1 MGDAHEKPMPGLYSA
16 AFQQMNGE
24 PILLSLSQAETVL
37 AQFQET
43 AEHRQWVLRAVAI
56 MANHFHVVVE
66 VPGDPDPQKV
76 LVDFKAYASRAL
88 NQKFGPP
95 EGARWW
101 TRNGSKRKLRN
112 EQYLENAVNYVLYKQ
127 EYPLVVWGR
136 GLGRLV

>member
-1 MGDAHEKPMPGLYSA
+1 MLD
-16 AFQQMNGE
+16 
-24 PILLSLSQAETVL
+24 LSQAEAVL

-43 AEHRQWVLRAVAI
+43 AEYRQWVLRAVAI

-88 NQKFGPP
+88 NEKFGSPAS
-95 EGARWW
+95 EKWW